1 MGKMLLVA
9 RYTFLEMVR
18 HKVLY
23 AFVFF
28 AFFILALG
36 IAITKMTIGAPG
48 DIISDIGLG
57 TIEIF
62 STVIAIFMGISIIQ
76 KELSLRTLHPLL
88 ARPISRPQY
97 VLGKFLGM
105 LLLAAA
111 GILFM
116 AAVLW
121 VMLFFYGAPERIFAF
136 LPAFYT
142 IFLQTALVVAAAVL
156 CSAFVEPAV
165 GALFAISFYL
175 IGATSYNL
183 VYLININTD
192 ETTKQV
198 INTLR
203 YLLPDFSHFNIKDNL
218 VYGRGLEESSLSFAT
233 LYACAG
239 IAIILAFA
247 VLSFNK
253 KEIN

>member
-28 AFFILALG
+28 AFFILGLG
-36 IAITKMTIGAPG
+36 IAITQMTIGEPV
-48 DIISDIGLG
+48 DIIADIGLG

-105 LLLAAA
+105 LLLAAV

-121 VMLFFYGAPERIFAF
+121 VMLFFYGAPERLFAF

-183 VYLININTD
+183 VYLINKHTD
-192 ETTKQV
+192 ETTKKV

-203 YLLPDFSHFNIKDNL
+203 YILPDFSHFNIKDNL
-218 VYGRGLEESSLSFAT
+218 VYGRGLENISLSFAT

-239 IAIILAFA
+239 IAIILAVA